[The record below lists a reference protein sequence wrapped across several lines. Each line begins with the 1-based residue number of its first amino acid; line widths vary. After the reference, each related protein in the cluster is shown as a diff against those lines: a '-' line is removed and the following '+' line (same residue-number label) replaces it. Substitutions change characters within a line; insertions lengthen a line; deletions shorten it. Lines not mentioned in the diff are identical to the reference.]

1 MHCLLAAAA
10 DTWFEGAGRQPAVAA
25 LLFGTCRHT
34 VHAGPGVQERKKL
47 ALMTAGG
54 GEPNQ
59 VFGAG

>member
-1 MHCLLAAAA
+1 ML
-10 DTWFEGAGRQPAVAA
+10 EGAGRQPAVAA

>member
-1 MHCLLAAAA
+1 MHCSSRGRCRHVL
-10 DTWFEGAGRQPAVAA
+10 EGAGRQPAVAV